1 MTYDQITNLL
11 EKGFTPD
18 QIMTLTS
25 SAAEPTPAADNA
37 VGDGDP
43 VQPSAVNPEPAAP
56 ETTPEPEATPA
67 PDHSQDI
74 LAAIADLKSAVQA
87 KNINTMSVETVNS
100 EDALEKAMAEFIRPS
115 LGKGEK

>member
-25 SAAEPTPAADNA
+25 SAAVPTPAADNA
-37 VGDGDP
+37 SGEGETVP
-43 VQPSAVNPEPAAP
+43 PSAVTPEPEAP
-56 ETTPEPEATPA
+56 ETTPEPGASPA
-67 PDHSQDI
+67 SDHSQDI
-74 LAAIADLKSAVQA
+74 LDAIADLKSTVQA
-87 KNINTMSVETVNS
+87 KNINTMSFEAVNP
-100 EDALEKAMAEFIRPS
+100 EDALEKAMAEFIRPT

>member
-1 MTYDQITNLL
+1 MTYEQITNLL

-18 QIMTLTS
+18 QIMTLSS
-25 SAAEPTPAADNA
+25 SAAAPTPAAESA

-43 VQPSAVNPEPAAP
+43 VQPSAGDPEPTAP
-56 ETTPEPEATPA
+56 ETTPEPEVPSA

-74 LAAIADLKSAVQA
+74 LNAIADLKSAVQA
-87 KNINTMSVETVNS
+87 KNINTMSVEAVNP
-100 EDALEKAMAEFIRPS
+100 EDALEKAMAEFIRPT